1 MGRLIVEQII
11 SADGY
16 AAEPD
21 GGIGFFENATGINDV
36 DREQLRVLASV
47 RAIVLGRRTFG
58 MFAAYWPHADPAKEP
73 VAVPI
78 NATPKYVVSNTLD
91 SAPWGPGSSAEVL
104 RGNGVAS
111 VQGLRR
117 RVDGDIMIWGSLT
130 LADALLRAGEVDV
143 LRLRIIPKV
152 IGSGRSFTPPD
163 LGHRTLVLEDAAFYE
178 RGIVVLQYGFL
189 R

>member
-21 GGIGFFENATGINDV
+21 GGIGFFENASGINDV
-36 DREQLRVLASV
+36 DREQLRLLASV
-47 RAIVLGRRTFG
+47 RTIVFGRRTFD
-58 MFAAYWPHADPAKEP
+58 MFAAYWPNADPAKEP
-73 VAVPI
+73 VAAPI
-78 NATPKYVVSNTLD
+78 NATPKYVVSNSLD
-91 SAPWGPGSSAEVL
+91 SAPWGLGSAAEVL
-104 RGNGVAS
+104 RGDGVAS

-130 LADALLRAGEVDV
+130 LTDALLRANEVDV
-143 LRLRIIPKV
+143 LRLRIIPKA
-152 IGSGRSFTPPD
+152 IGHGRSFTPPD
-163 LGHRTLVLEDAAFYE
+163 LGHRSLVLENATPYE
-178 RGIVVLQYGFL
+178 RGVVVLQYGFL